1 MPRRILVLLIV
12 SAVIVS
18 TALLVSRSQKAA
30 AASFTVEQIKSY
42 PFPNE
47 LTASATGARIATR
60 EERRGSGDI
69 RGPATRR
76 NPCDCGPTAP
86 LLERHPCGRSSVPP
100 SLFLP

>member
-47 LTASATGARIATR
+47 LTASATGARIAWAFN
-60 EERRGSGDI
+60 ERGSPQCLGC
-69 RGPATRR
+69 RRTRLQSTTIDKLR
-76 NPCDCGPTAP
+76 CRRWSGVN
-86 LLERHPCGRSSVPP
+86 E
-100 SLFLP
+100 SLRLR